1 MHDTSIDCDFTSEL
15 LRVGFQLILPSKYII
30 DVDQI
35 IRARGEGVNIPLR
48 GVILLLVGL
57 LAKLTHLSWSDQYH
71 SKGNISIG
79 QRT

>member
-35 IRARGEGVNIPLR
+35 IRARGEGVNKSQSMDVSCMSRFSLKYSNDYNS
-48 GVILLLVGL
+48 GV
-57 LAKLTHLSWSDQYH
+57 
-71 SKGNISIG
+71 
-79 QRT
+79 